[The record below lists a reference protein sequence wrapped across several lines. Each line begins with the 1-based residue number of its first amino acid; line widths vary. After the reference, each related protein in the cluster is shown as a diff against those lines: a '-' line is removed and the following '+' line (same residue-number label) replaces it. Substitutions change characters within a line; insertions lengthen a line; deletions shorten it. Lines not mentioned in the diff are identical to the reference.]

1 MRSRILPLFGCIL
14 LLGPVA
20 FAQMSIIEQGGV
32 VNAAGLGHSTTIA
45 PGSLISI
52 FGTGLAS
59 TLATA
64 SSVPLSTALADVDSV
79 TINGTPA
86 RLLFVSDR
94 QINAQAP
101 WGLGL
106 GAANVVVTRGGVSSQ
121 PVTAQVNMFSP
132 ALYGFNLGTA
142 QAIAVNL
149 DGSIAAP
156 AGAIPG
162 VTSHPAMAGDTLV
175 FYASGL
181 GPVDQTPTDGANS
194 LDALRQTT
202 TMPTVLIGNVP
213 SQIAFS
219 GLSPQ
224 FVGVYQVNLVVPVG
238 PGAGDAVPTQVQI
251 GGVTSA
257 DSLTIALQ

>member
-14 LLGPVA
+14 LLGSVA

-149 DGSIAAP
+149 DGYIAAP

-181 GPVDQTPTDGANS
+181 GPVDQTPADGANS
-194 LDALRQTT
+194 LDTLRQTT
-202 TMPTVLIGNVP
+202 TMPAVLIGSVP
-213 SQIAFS
+213 SQVAFS

-224 FVGVYQVNLVVPVG
+224 FVGVYQLNVVVPIG
-238 PGAGDAVPTQVQI
+238 PSPGDAVPTQVQI

-257 DSLTIALQ
+257 DTLTIALQ

>member
-1 MRSRILPLFGCIL
+1 
-14 LLGPVA
+14 
-20 FAQMSIIEQGGV
+20 V

-59 TLATA
+59 TLAIA
-64 SSVPLSTALADVDSV
+64 SSVPLSTSLADVDSV

-86 RLLFVSDR
+86 HLLFVSDR

-101 WGLGL
+101 WQLGP
-106 GAANVVVTRGGVSSQ
+106 GAVNVVVTRAGVSSQ
-121 PVTAQVNMFSP
+121 PVSAQVNPFSP
-132 ALYGFNLGTA
+132 ALYGFNMGTA
-142 QAIAVNL
+142 QAIAVNI

-156 AGAIPG
+156 AGAIQG
-162 VTSHPAMAGDTLV
+162 VTSHPAAAGDTLV

-181 GPVDQTPTDGANS
+181 GAVDQPPADGAAS
-194 LDALRQTT
+194 LDELRSTT
-202 TMPTVLIGNVP
+202 TMPTVLLGNVP
-213 SQIAFS
+213 SQVAFS

-224 FVGVYQVNLVVPVG
+224 FVGVYQLNVVVPTG
-238 PGAGDAVPTQVQI
+238 PSPGDAVPAQIQI
-251 GGVTSA
+251 GGVNSA

>member
-1 MRSRILPLFGCIL
+1 
-14 LLGPVA
+14 
-20 FAQMSIIEQGGV
+20 MSIISQGGV
-32 VNAAGLGHSTTIA
+32 VNAAGLGNSTTIA

-64 SSVPLSTALADVDSV
+64 SSVPLSTSLADVGAV
-79 TINGTPA
+79 TINGTAAP
-86 RLLFVSDR
+86 LLFVSDR

-101 WGLGL
+101 WELTPGSV
-106 GAANVVVTRGGVSSQ
+106 NVVVTRGGVSSQ
-121 PVTAQVNMFSP
+121 PVAAQVTQFSP
-132 ALYGFNLGTA
+132 ALYGFTNGTA

-156 AGAIPG
+156 AGAIQG

-175 FYASGL
+175 LYASGL
-181 GPVDQTPTDGANS
+181 GPVDQTPADGANS
-194 LDALRQTT
+194 LDMLRQTT
-202 TMPTVLIGNVP
+202 TMPSVLFGSVP
-213 SQIAFS
+213 SQVAFS

-224 FVGVYQVNLVVPVG
+224 FVGVYQLNVVVPTG
-238 PGAGDAVPTQVQI
+238 PSPGDAVPTQIQI

-257 DSLTIALQ
+257 DALTIALQ

>member
-1 MRSRILPLFGCIL
+1 MRLRILLLSGCIL
-14 LLGPVA
+14 LLGSVA

-59 TLATA
+59 ALAIA

-79 TINGTPA
+79 TIGGTPA

-101 WGLGL
+101 WGLGM
-106 GAANVVVTRGGVSSQ
+106 GPANVVVTRGGVSSQ

-156 AGAIPG
+156 AGAIQG
-162 VTSHPAMAGDTLV
+162 VTSHPAAAGDTLV

-181 GPVDQTPTDGANS
+181 GAVDQPPADGAAS
-194 LDALRQTT
+194 LDALRSTT
-202 TMPTVLIGNVP
+202 TMPTVLLGNVP
-213 SQIAFS
+213 SQVAFS

-224 FVGVYQVNLVVPVG
+224 FVGVYQLNVVVPTG
-238 PGAGDAVPTQVQI
+238 PSPGDAVPAQIQI
-251 GGVTSA
+251 GGVNSA

>member
-1 MRSRILPLFGCIL
+1 MRSRILPLFGWIL

-20 FAQMSIIEQGGV
+20 FAQMSTIEQGGV

-59 TLATA
+59 TLAIA
-64 SSVPLSTALADVDSV
+64 SSVPLSTSLADVDSV

-101 WGLGL
+101 WQLMPGS
-106 GAANVVVTRGGVSSQ
+106 ANVVVTRAGVSSQ
-121 PVTAQVNMFSP
+121 PVAAQVNQFSP
-132 ALYGFNLGTA
+132 ALYGFNQGTA
-142 QAIAVNL
+142 QAIAVNV

-156 AGAIPG
+156 AGAIQG
-162 VTSHPAMAGDTLV
+162 VTSHPAMPGDTLV

-181 GPVDQTPTDGANS
+181 GAVDQTPSDGAAS
-194 LDALRQTT
+194 LDALRRTT
-202 TMPTVLIGNVP
+202 TMPTVLIGTVP
-213 SQIAFS
+213 SQVAFS

-224 FVGVYQVNLVVPVG
+224 FVGVYQLNVVVPTG
-238 PGAGDAVPTQVQI
+238 PSAGDAVPTQIQI
-251 GGVTSA
+251 GGATSA